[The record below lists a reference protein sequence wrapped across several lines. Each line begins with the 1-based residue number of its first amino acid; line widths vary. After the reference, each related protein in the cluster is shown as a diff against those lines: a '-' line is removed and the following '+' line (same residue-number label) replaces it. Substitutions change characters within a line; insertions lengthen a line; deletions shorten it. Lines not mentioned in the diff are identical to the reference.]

1 MYYLF
6 ANSYLRPVLSSAVIP
21 GNVALQK
28 CPPGNIPNKHLY
40 NTKANC
46 LPTLVL
52 NLKFSKELN
61 NSCVFNIYF
70 FFQSPK
76 VAGLITILNAL
87 IMLALMCTVF
97 FIAYKVP
104 Y

>member
-70 FFQSPK
+70 FFSISKSCRANYHIECINNVGPN
-76 VAGLITILNAL
+76 VHSLFYCI
-87 IMLALMCTVF
+87 
-97 FIAYKVP
+97 
-104 Y
+104 